1 MRNGT
6 PSAGAAGPEAPPA
19 AVLEAQGLAVTYP
32 GGKEGLAPL
41 DLSVAP
47 GERLGVVGESGSG
60 KSTLVRALAGLEAH
74 ARGEVRAGEASVLAR
89 GREARRAR
97 ARHLQMIFQ
106 DPYHSLNPRHS
117 VRRILREA
125 LAVRPDPPRG
135 KALEEEAVDLLRS
148 VRLDPA
154 LLDRKP
160 HALSGGQRQR
170 VSIARAL
177 APRPAVLLCDEAVS
191 ALDLSTQ
198 GSIVRL
204 LRTLNE
210 SRGVALVFVSHDLP
224 LVEYLCPR
232 LLVLADGE
240 LVEKGPTAEVCR
252 HPRAEATRRLLR
264 SVLRPPAAPVAVEP

>member
-1 MRNGT
+1 M
-6 PSAGAAGPEAPPA
+6 SATGLNRELPRASTAPPPVLA
-19 AVLEAQGLAVTYP
+19 ARGLAVTYP

-41 DLSVAP
+41 DLTVGR

-60 KSTLVRALAGLEAH
+60 KSTLVRALAGLEPH
-74 ARGEVRAGEASVLAR
+74 ARGEVRAGKLPVLAP

-97 ARHLQMIFQ
+97 ARRLQMIFQ

-125 LAVRPDPPRG
+125 LAVRPDPPRAE
-135 KALEEEAVDLLRS
+135 ALETEAVELLRS

-177 APRPAVLLCDEAVS
+177 APRPEVLLCDEAVS
-191 ALDLSTQ
+191 ALDVSTQ
-198 GSIVRL
+198 GAIVRL
-204 LRTLNE
+204 LHALHE
-210 SRGVALVFVSHDLP
+210 ERGVALVFVSHDLP
-224 LVEYLCPR
+224 LVEYLCTR
-232 LLVLADGE
+232 LLVLAQGKR
-240 LVEKGPTAEVCR
+240 VESGPTAELCS
-252 HPRAEATRRLLR
+252 HPQAEATRRLLG
-264 SVLRPPAAPVAVEP
+264 SVLRPPAEPVARA